1 MKKLFLI
8 LMVLLSA
15 SGLYAVE
22 KTDTL
27 RFVYKLHGQTRKFRY
42 VFEPQSDGGVTL
54 HWGIERNL
62 KWWSGTYAM
71 SSTAMDSGDSLS
83 LLMPEDGNH
92 IKLED
97 NETFALISRN
107 AYRNL
112 KDSGVFRYDGV
123 EYELLDKDSRCAL
136 GVLLHA
142 RDEEGEEIWI
152 LDNAFCPLIWQMTG
166 NPLEID
172 WKAEVF

>member
-62 KWWSGTYAM
+62 KWWSDIRNVI
-71 SSTAMDSGDSLS
+71 DSYG
-83 LLMPEDGNH
+83 
-92 IKLED
+92 
-97 NETFALISRN
+97 
-107 AYRNL
+107 
-112 KDSGVFRYDGV
+112 FR
-123 EYELLDKDSRCAL
+123 
-136 GVLLHA
+136 
-142 RDEEGEEIWI
+142 
-152 LDNAFCPLIWQMTG
+152 
-166 NPLEID
+166 
-172 WKAEVF
+172 

>member
-54 HWGIERNL
+54 HWG
-62 KWWSGTYAM
+62 K
-71 SSTAMDSGDSLS
+71 
-83 LLMPEDGNH
+83 
-92 IKLED
+92 
-97 NETFALISRN
+97 
-107 AYRNL
+107 
-112 KDSGVFRYDGV
+112 
-123 EYELLDKDSRCAL
+123 
-136 GVLLHA
+136 
-142 RDEEGEEIWI
+142 EILNGGAEHTQCHRQPWI
-152 LDNAFCPLIWQMTG
+152 PVIR
-166 NPLEID
+166 
-172 WKAEVF
+172 

>member
-1 MKKLFLI
+1 
-8 LMVLLSA
+8 MV
-15 SGLYAVE
+15 
-22 KTDTL
+22 
-27 RFVYKLHGQTRKFRY
+27 
-42 VFEPQSDGGVTL
+42 
-54 HWGIERNL
+54 ER
-62 KWWSGTYAM
+62 TYAM

-136 GVLLHA
+136 GALLHA
-142 RDEEGEEIWI
+142 RDEEGAEIWI
-152 LDNAFCPLIWQMTG
+152 LDNAFCPLIWRMTG
-166 NPLEID
+166 NSLEID